1 MRTLVLFAHPDPQS
15 YGAALAEAV
24 MRGLDAGGHEARL
37 VDLYAEGFDP
47 VMSRADRVAY
57 ESEQAVVDAAVAAQA
72 EHVRWAE
79 AIVFVYPTWWAGLP
93 AMVKG
98 WLDRVLVPGVAFVL
112 DERTR
117 KVRPTLQH
125 VRVVAG
131 VSTYGSPRVYVGVLG
146 DGGRR
151 TINRALRLVC
161 GRRTRTV
168 WLGLYAMDRRTD
180 AERRTFVAAV
190 EHRMSRL

>member
-1 MRTLVLFAHPDPQS
+1 M
-15 YGAALAEAV
+15 
-24 MRGLDAGGHEARL
+24 
-37 VDLYAEGFDP
+37 
-47 VMSRADRVAY
+47 
-57 ESEQAVVDAAVAAQA
+57 AAQA

-117 KVRPTLQH
+117 KVQPTLQH
-125 VRVVAG
+125 VRLVAG
-131 VSTYGSPRVYVGVLG
+131 VSTYGSPRAYVGALG

-180 AERRTFVAAV
+180 AERRAFVAEV